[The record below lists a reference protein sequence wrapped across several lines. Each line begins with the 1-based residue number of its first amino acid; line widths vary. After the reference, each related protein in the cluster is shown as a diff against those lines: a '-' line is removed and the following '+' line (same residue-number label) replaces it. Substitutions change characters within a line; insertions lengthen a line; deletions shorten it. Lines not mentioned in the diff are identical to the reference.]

1 MRSRKPS
8 RGLSG
13 SSFRWTHL
21 LVRPSPESLA
31 RGKEL
36 LEHAIQLDPQFA
48 LPYILGVHYTMQATL
63 RPARGV
69 IPLARAAQQEALRVD
84 PSLPE
89 AHALLGV
96 CAGMDYCW
104 SEAEAHWGLAMT
116 RESVSRV
123 RRFWCSE
130 YTRSRSH
137 PQPRAARELYRG
149 PILGYAAGWPLRP
162 RKRNLAG
169 RTGSCASSNARL
181 KARRPKHI
189 LLLRFIGSAR
199 KRLQIQMRV
208 SREE

>member
-13 SSFRWTHL
+13 SSFRWTDL

-48 LPYILGVHYTMQATL
+48 LPYSILGVHYTMQATL
-63 RPARGV
+63 RPAREV

-116 RESVSRV
+116 REPVSRDV
-123 RRFWCSE
+123 LFW
-130 YTRSRSH
+130 YGNHYLMPTWPGRGG
-137 PQPRAARELYRG
+137 RG
-149 PILGYAAGWPLRP
+149 PGGGPPSLLVFGIYPFPEPSTA
-162 RKRNLAG
+162 
-169 RTGSCASSNARL
+169 TCSS
-181 KARRPKHI
+181 
-189 LLLRFIGSAR
+189 
-199 KRLQIQMRV
+199 
-208 SREE
+208 